1 MTMKMCVIRLEI
13 DIDIVKKLKQV
24 IFNLRKNM

>member
-1 MTMKMCVIRLEI
+1 MTMKMCVIPLEI